1 MNARTRTLMLSAATF
16 VMSACAGDGGLTT
29 AAHQG
34 AGLEVLVSS
43 GSVGQLTDT
52 VFIGNIPTP
61 TSKETCPSVTVD
73 VALAGNALKPR
84 DIGGWNA
91 PGPLCISGC
100 DTYCAPWTWESDARP
115 PPADTDTTAVTVNGG
130 GRAWTMTVQHL
141 YAQRTVTLMTS
152 GPVHAGDTVTLQTS
166 PATDD
171 LTHGFGEDIYFSP
184 PAQPGTGFQDDA
196 PVGTLATLSPGS
208 VTFTVPSGLAPGT
221 YDLELMFQSAPHVV
235 TCVGPAYCLASN
247 DGERQLCDAAGSCGA
262 SDAKT
267 LQLVVQ

>member
-1 MNARTRTLMLSAATF
+1 MNALSRTLMLSATTL
-16 VMSACAGDGGLTT
+16 VMAACAGDGGLTT

-34 AGLEVLVSS
+34 AGLEVLV
-43 GSVGQLTDT
+43 GSENVDT
-52 VFIGNIPTP
+52 VFLGNIPTP
-61 TSKETCPSVTVD
+61 TTKETCPSVSVD
-73 VALAGNALKPR
+73 VAVAGSTLKPH

-100 DTYCAPWTWESDARP
+100 DTFCAPWTWESDSRP
-115 PPADTDTTAVTVNGG
+115 APADTDATTVTVDGG
-130 GRAWTMTVQHL
+130 GHAWTMTVQHL
-141 YAQRTVTLMTS
+141 YAPRTVTLMTS
-152 GPVHAGDTVTLQTS
+152 GPVHPGDTVTLQTS

-171 LTHGFGEDIYFSP
+171 LAHGFDKDIYFSP
-184 PAQPGTGFQDDA
+184 PAQPGAGFQYDT
-196 PVGTLATLSPGS
+196 PVSAMATLDRGS

-247 DGERQLCDAAGSCGA
+247 DSERQLCDAAGDCGP
-262 SDAKT
+262 SGSKT